1 MEIKKVVVIGS
12 GTMGSGI
19 AAHLCNANIPVTLL
33 DLKTDISEK
42 ARDNIQRSKP
52 PLLLDKSKINNI
64 KVGNIFENFSEVKE
78 ADWVVE
84 AVVERIDVKHDIYEK
99 IFKERKKG
107 AIVSSNTSSIPIK
120 VLSQNLTEGEKKDFC
135 ITHFFNP
142 VRYMALL
149 EIVKNENNDL
159 EKINALKKFCE
170 IELGK
175 GAIVCNDTPG
185 FLGNRVGVYA
195 MQIAMTEAF
204 KMKLSIEE
212 ADAIFGRPMGIPKT
226 GIFGLYDLIGIDL
239 MADVLKSFIKELPKT
254 DNFHEVAKEIPL
266 VKKLI
271 ETGYTGRKGKGG
283 FYRINKTDGKKVM
296 EALNLETGEY
306 HASKKIN
313 IKSGKVDLVAL
324 INRDDKYGKYAWSVI
339 SKIIKYASSL
349 IPGITKEFN
358 DIDEAMRL
366 GFNWSKGPFE
376 MLEEIGVDNFFNKVD
391 EYGNIDFLE
400 NLAKSKNEK
409 FYGERQKYT
418 DIETLGKVKKKATS
432 IDGNDSAKIYR
443 FKDYNIVEFTT
454 KANALDYDSMDAL
467 NKATDKPLII
477 INESMQFSAGVNLS
491 YTMNYA
497 DKRDFKSIEKF
508 IKYFQETCK
517 QLKYSDHPVISAP
530 SGLTLGG
537 GFEVMVQSNFVAS
550 HTNIVVGL
558 VETIVG
564 LVPAGGGCK
573 EMLARWLETEE
584 AKKDPHYAPL
594 RVFDIIGNAKTATS
608 PVEAEPLKY
617 LRAKDK
623 KIMNRNSL
631 LEVSKKIIEE
641 NRDFK
646 TPSENS
652 FNLPGKAVKDEMI
665 KTLEKLYDDKIIL
678 DHGMEVGKELANVL
692 SGGDTTIDKTLSED
706 DMFKLELDSFMRLIE
721 TKKTQERIKHTLA
734 TGKPLVNYYF
744 LLFFIFY
751 FFITKFFNY
760 LLFFSYL
767 LQIKF
772 SFPFFYSFIFF
783 YNSFF
788 FCNSSFN
795 YFLFF

>member
-1 MEIKKVVVIGS
+1 MDIKKVVVIGS

-33 DLKTDISEK
+33 DLKTEISEK
-42 ARDNIQRSKP
+42 ARDRIHKSKP
-52 PLLLDKSKINNI
+52 PLLIDKSKINNI
-64 KVGNIFENFSEVKE
+64 KVGNISDNFDAVKD

-84 AVVERIDVKHDIYEK
+84 AVVERIDIKHQIYEK
-99 IFKERKKG
+99 IFKVRKDG

-120 VLSQNLTEGEKKDFC
+120 ILSEHLTNIEKKDFC

-142 VRYMALL
+142 VRYMGLL

-159 EKINALKKFCE
+159 NKINQLKKFCE
-170 IELGK
+170 VELGK
-175 GAIVCNDTPG
+175 GAIICNDTPG

-195 MQIAMTEAF
+195 MQVAMTEAF

-226 GIFGLYDLIGIDL
+226 GVFGLYDLIGIDL
-239 MADVLKSFIKELPKT
+239 MADVLKSFIKELPKS
-254 DNFHEVAKEIPL
+254 DEFHEVAKEIPL

-283 FYRINKTDGKKVM
+283 FYRMNKTGSIKVM
-296 EALNLETGEY
+296 EAINLETGDY
-306 HASKKIN
+306 SISKKID
-313 IKSGKVDLVAL
+313 IKTDQVDLKRL
-324 INRDDKYGKYAWSVI
+324 INRKDKYGDYAWSVL

-349 IPGITKEFN
+349 VPKITKEFN

-376 MLEEIGVDNFFNKVD
+376 MLDEIGVKNFFDKID
-391 EYGNIDFLE
+391 DFKGNNFLE
-400 NLAKSKNEK
+400 ELSKNKNEN

-418 DIETLGKVKKKATS
+418 NIETLGKVKKTAS
-432 IDGNDSAKIYR
+432 SVDGNNSAKIYR
-443 FKDYNIVEFTT
+443 FNDYNIVEFTT

-467 NKATDKPLII
+467 KKATDKPLII
-477 INESMQFSAGVNLS
+477 INESMQFSAGVNLT
-491 YTMNYA
+491 YTMEFA

-517 QLKYSDHPVISAP
+517 HLKYSKYPVISAP

-564 LVPAGGGCK
+564 LIPAGGGCK
-573 EMLARWLETEE
+573 EMLARWLDTDE
-584 AKKDPHYAPL
+584 AKKDPNFAPL
-594 RVFDIIGNAKTATS
+594 KVFDIIGYGKTATS
-608 PVEAEPLKY
+608 PVEAEPMKY
-617 LRAKDK
+617 LMPEDK

-631 LEVSKKIIEE
+631 FEVSKKIIME
-641 NRDFK
+641 NTDFK
-646 TPSENS
+646 APEELK
-652 FNLPGKAVKDEMI
+652 FNLPGKSV
-665 KTLEKLYDDKIIL
+665 LEDMNKILDNLYNEKIIL
-678 DHGMEVGKELANVL
+678 DHGVIVAKELANVL

-706 DMFKLELDSFMRLIE
+706 DLFKLELDAFMKLIE
-721 TKKTQERIKHTLA
+721 TKETQDRIKHTLA
-734 TGKPLVNYYF
+734 TGKPLVN
-744 LLFFIFY
+744 
-751 FFITKFFNY
+751 
-760 LLFFSYL
+760 
-767 LQIKF
+767 
-772 SFPFFYSFIFF
+772 
-783 YNSFF
+783 
-788 FCNSSFN
+788 
-795 YFLFF
+795 

>member
-1 MEIKKVVVIGS
+1 MDIKKVVVIGS

-33 DLKTDISEK
+33 DLKTEISEK
-42 ARDNIQRSKP
+42 ARDRIHKSKP
-52 PLLLDKSKINNI
+52 PLLIDKSKINNI
-64 KVGNIFENFSEVKE
+64 KVGNISDNFDAVKD

-84 AVVERIDVKHDIYEK
+84 AVVERIDIKHQIYEK
-99 IFKERKKG
+99 IFKVRKDG

-120 VLSQNLTEGEKKDFC
+120 ILSEHLTNIEKKDFC

-142 VRYMALL
+142 VRYMGLL

-159 EKINALKKFCE
+159 NKINQLKKFCE
-170 IELGK
+170 VELGK
-175 GAIVCNDTPG
+175 GAIICNDTPG

-195 MQIAMTEAF
+195 MQVAMTEAF

-226 GIFGLYDLIGIDL
+226 GVFGLYDLIGIDL
-239 MADVLKSFIKELPKT
+239 MADVLKSFIKELPKS
-254 DNFHEVAKEIPL
+254 DEFHEVAKEIPL

-283 FYRINKTDGKKVM
+283 FYRMNKTGSIKVM
-296 EALNLETGEY
+296 EAINLETGDY
-306 HASKKIN
+306 SISKKID
-313 IKSGKVDLVAL
+313 IKTDQVDLKRL
-324 INRDDKYGKYAWSVI
+324 INRKDKYGNYAWSVI

-349 IPGITKEFN
+349 VPKITKEFN

-376 MLEEIGVDNFFNKVD
+376 MLDEIGVKNFFDKID
-391 EYGNIDFLE
+391 DFKGNNFLE
-400 NLAKSKNEK
+400 ELSKNKNEN

-418 DIETLGKVKKKATS
+418 NIETLGKVKKTAS
-432 IDGNDSAKIYR
+432 SVDGNNSAKIYR
-443 FKDYNIVEFTT
+443 FNDYNIVEFTT

-467 NKATDKPLII
+467 KKATDKPLII
-477 INESMQFSAGVNLS
+477 INESMQFSAGVNLT
-491 YTMNYA
+491 YTMEFA

-517 QLKYSDHPVISAP
+517 HLKYSKYPVISAP

-564 LVPAGGGCK
+564 LIPAGGGCK
-573 EMLARWLETEE
+573 EMLARWLDTDE
-584 AKKDPHYAPL
+584 AKKDPNFAPL
-594 RVFDIIGNAKTATS
+594 KVFDIIGYGKTATS
-608 PVEAEPLKY
+608 PVEAEPMKY
-617 LRAKDK
+617 LMPEDK

-631 LEVSKKIIEE
+631 FEVSKKIIME
-641 NRDFK
+641 NTDFK
-646 TPSENS
+646 APEELK
-652 FNLPGKAVKDEMI
+652 FNLPGKSV
-665 KTLEKLYDDKIIL
+665 LEDMNKILDNLYNEKIIL
-678 DHGMEVGKELANVL
+678 DHGVIVAKELANVL

-706 DMFKLELDSFMRLIE
+706 DLFKLELDAFMKLIE
-721 TKKTQERIKHTLA
+721 TKETQDRIKHTLS
-734 TGKPLVNYYF
+734 TGKPLVN
-744 LLFFIFY
+744 
-751 FFITKFFNY
+751 
-760 LLFFSYL
+760 
-767 LQIKF
+767 
-772 SFPFFYSFIFF
+772 
-783 YNSFF
+783 
-788 FCNSSFN
+788 
-795 YFLFF
+795 

>member
-1 MEIKKVVVIGS
+1 MNIKNVVVIGS

-33 DLKTDISEK
+33 DLKTEISEK
-42 ARDNIQRSKP
+42 ARERIHKSRP
-52 PLLLDKSKINNI
+52 PLLIDKSKINNI
-64 KVGNIFENFSEVKE
+64 KIGNISDNFDVVKE
-78 ADWVVE
+78 ADWIVE
-84 AVVERIDVKHDIYEK
+84 AVVERIDVKHQIYEK
-99 IFKERKKG
+99 IFKSRKVG

-120 VLSQNLTEGEKKDFC
+120 VLSQNLTDTEKKDFC

-142 VRYMALL
+142 VRYMGLL
-149 EIVKNENNDL
+149 EIVKNENTDL
-159 EKINALKKFCE
+159 NKINQLKEFCE

-204 KMKLSIEE
+204 KMKLSVEE

-226 GIFGLYDLIGIDL
+226 GVFGLYDLIGIDL

-254 DNFHEVAKEIPL
+254 DEFHEVAKEIPL

-283 FYRINKTDGKKVM
+283 FYRINKSGATKVM
-296 EALNLETGEY
+296 EAINLESGDY
-306 HASKKIN
+306 SPSKKID
-313 IKSGKVDLVAL
+313 IKSDKVDLSGL
-324 INRDDKYGKYAWSVI
+324 INRKDRYGEYAWSVI

-349 IPGITKEFN
+349 VPGITNQFN

-366 GFNWSKGPFE
+366 GFNWAKGPFE
-376 MLEEIGVDNFFNKVD
+376 MLEEIGVKNFFNKVD
-391 EYGNIDFLE
+391 DFSGNNFLE
-400 NLAKSKNEK
+400 ELNKSKNEN

-418 DIETLGKVKKKATS
+418 NIETLGKVKKTAVRL
-432 IDGNDSAKIYR
+432 DGNDSAKIFR
-443 FKDYNIVEFTT
+443 FNDYNIVEFTT

-467 NKATDKPLII
+467 KKATDKPLII
-477 INESMQFSAGVNLS
+477 INESMQFSAGVNLT
-491 YTMNYA
+491 YTMQFAEKN
-497 DKRDFKSIEKF
+497 DFKSIEKF

-517 QLKYSDHPVISAP
+517 HLKYSKYPVISAP

-564 LVPAGGGCK
+564 LIPAGGGCK
-573 EMLARWLETEE
+573 EMLGRWLETEE
-584 AKKDPHYAPL
+584 AKKDPNFAPL
-594 RVFDIIGNAKTATS
+594 KVFDIIGYGKTATS

-617 LRAKDK
+617 LRPSDK

-631 LEVSKKIIEE
+631 LEVSKKIL
-641 NRDFK
+641 
-646 TPSENS
+646 SENKN
-652 FNLPGKAVKDEMI
+652 FTAPEQLKFKLPGESVRVEMNKI
-665 KTLEKLYDDKIIL
+665 IEKLYNEKIIL
-678 DHGMEVGKELANVL
+678 DHGVEVAKELANVL

-706 DMFKLELDSFMRLIE
+706 DLFKLELDAFMKLIE
-721 TKKTQERIKHTLA
+721 TKKTQDRIKHTLA
-734 TGKPLVNYYF
+734 TGKPLVN
-744 LLFFIFY
+744 
-751 FFITKFFNY
+751 
-760 LLFFSYL
+760 
-767 LQIKF
+767 
-772 SFPFFYSFIFF
+772 
-783 YNSFF
+783 
-788 FCNSSFN
+788 
-795 YFLFF
+795 

>member
-1 MEIKKVVVIGS
+1 MNIKKVVVIGS

-33 DLKTDISEK
+33 DLKTEISEK
-42 ARDNIQRSKP
+42 ARDRIHKSKP
-52 PLLLDKSKINNI
+52 PLLIDKSKINNI
-64 KVGNIFENFSEVKE
+64 KVGNISDNFDAVKD

-84 AVVERIDVKHDIYEK
+84 AVVERIDIKHQIYEK
-99 IFKERKKG
+99 IFKVRKDG

-120 VLSQNLTEGEKKDFC
+120 ILSEHLTNIEKKDFC

-142 VRYMALL
+142 VRYMGLL

-159 EKINALKKFCE
+159 NKINQLKKFCE
-170 IELGK
+170 VELGK
-175 GAIVCNDTPG
+175 GAIICNDTPG

-195 MQIAMTEAF
+195 MQVAMTEAF

-226 GIFGLYDLIGIDL
+226 GVFGLYDLIGIDL
-239 MADVLKSFIKELPKT
+239 MADVLKSFIKELPKS
-254 DNFHEVAKEIPL
+254 DEFHEVAKEIPL

-283 FYRINKTDGKKVM
+283 FYRMNKTGSIKVM
-296 EALNLETGEY
+296 EAINLETGDY
-306 HASKKIN
+306 SISKKID
-313 IKSGKVDLVAL
+313 IKTDQVDLKRL
-324 INRDDKYGKYAWSVI
+324 INRKDKYGDYAWSVI

-349 IPGITKEFN
+349 VPKITKEFN

-376 MLEEIGVDNFFNKVD
+376 MLEEIGVKNFFDKID
-391 EYGNIDFLE
+391 DFKGNNFLE
-400 NLAKSKNEK
+400 ELSKNKNEN

-418 DIETLGKVKKKATS
+418 NIETLGKVKKTAS
-432 IDGNDSAKIYR
+432 SVDGNNSAKIYR
-443 FKDYNIVEFTT
+443 FNDYNIVEFTT

-467 NKATDKPLII
+467 KKATDKPLII
-477 INESMQFSAGVNLS
+477 INESMQFSAGVNLT
-491 YTMNYA
+491 YTMEFA

-517 QLKYSDHPVISAP
+517 HLKYSKYPVISAP

-564 LVPAGGGCK
+564 LIPAGGGCK
-573 EMLARWLETEE
+573 EMLARWLDTDE
-584 AKKDPHYAPL
+584 AKKDPNFAPL
-594 RVFDIIGNAKTATS
+594 KVFDIIGYGKTATS
-608 PVEAEPLKY
+608 PVEAEPMKY
-617 LRAKDK
+617 LMPEDK

-631 LEVSKKIIEE
+631 FEVSKKIIME
-641 NRDFK
+641 NTDFK
-646 TPSENS
+646 APEELK
-652 FNLPGKAVKDEMI
+652 FNLPGKSV
-665 KTLEKLYDDKIIL
+665 LEDMNKILDNLYNEKIIL
-678 DHGMEVGKELANVL
+678 DHGVIVAKELANVL

-706 DMFKLELDSFMRLIE
+706 DLFKLELDAFMKLIE
-721 TKKTQERIKHTLA
+721 TKETQDRIKHTLA
-734 TGKPLVNYYF
+734 TGKPLVN
-744 LLFFIFY
+744 
-751 FFITKFFNY
+751 
-760 LLFFSYL
+760 
-767 LQIKF
+767 
-772 SFPFFYSFIFF
+772 
-783 YNSFF
+783 
-788 FCNSSFN
+788 
-795 YFLFF
+795 